1 MPLSENADVLYNQR
15 LQDSSRSQIT
25 DSEDMEQK
33 IDKVGEY
40 LVHHLDKMLF
50 DELSDEYLK
59 KADVEDILKG
69 VPIPFKAE
77 QITGGATSTLMIA
90 SNMAYV
96 IGCDR
101 SFRYHDNYLAYIDKT
116 FPHDFEKPLLNEG
129 VKAAQDSDPENAC
142 IWFRAA
148 LQIAP
153 DSQDA
158 LFLYARACKD
168 AYENGDGEDYIGTF
182 KAESLRMFE
191 QLTIKHPDFDKGYY
205 FLGYAYLNLGLYT
218 KAKLTFE
225 EFMRTSM
232 NAVHAAGEG
241 STDDARSRDA
251 GSAAEKS
258 VEEDAEIRE
267 TAELRAEVAEVLT
280 NLEDPCRIEEGI
292 NDICAGRYDRGVIEL
307 EPYTRDNRFS
317 TYWPMWY
324 YLGIAYRAGGNPKE
338 AERHFVTCLRYSPS
352 NTDAMNELAE
362 LYEESGDD
370 VKARK
375 YRDKIELVEQNRRL
389 DQIEKE
395 SEKDGL
401 Q

>member
-1 MPLSENADVLYNQR
+1 
-15 LQDSSRSQIT
+15 
-25 DSEDMEQK
+25 MEVN
-33 IDKVGEY
+33 DKVGEY

-59 KADVEDILKG
+59 KAEMEDILKG
-69 VPIPFKAE
+69 VPIPFKPE
-77 QITGGATSTLMIA
+77 QITSGATSTLMIA

-101 SFRYHDNYLAYIDKT
+101 KFKYRDNYLAYIKKC

-129 VKAAQDSDPENAC
+129 VKAAQAEDPETAC
-142 IWFRAA
+142 IYFRAA

-153 DSQDA
+153 DSEDA

-182 KAESLRMFE
+182 KAESIKMFE
-191 QLTIKHPDFDKGYY
+191 RLTINHPDFDLGYY

-218 KAKLTFE
+218 KARLTFE
-225 EFMRTSM
+225 EFMK
-232 NAVHAAGEG
+232 
-241 STDDARSRDA
+241 
-251 GSAAEKS
+251 KS
-258 VEEDAEIRE
+258 VEAENRARE
-267 TAELRAEVAEVLT
+267 EAGKQKAEEEAAENNAKADNTAELRAEVAEVLDK
-280 NLEDPCRIEEGI
+280 LQDPCKIESAI
-292 NDICAGRYDRGVIEL
+292 NDITAGRYEKGVLEL
-307 EPYTRDNRFS
+307 EPYTRDGRFS

-324 YLGIAYRAGGNPKE
+324 YLGIAYKEGGNAPE
-338 AERHFVTCLRYSPS
+338 AERHLLECLRYSPS
-352 NTDAMNELAE
+352 NTDAMKELAE
-362 LYEESGDD
+362 LYESDGDD
-370 VKARK
+370 EKAKK
-375 YRDKIELVEQNRRL
+375 YRGKIELVEHNREL

>member
-1 MPLSENADVLYNQR
+1 MDHNDQNVQANR
-15 LQDSSRSQIT
+15 
-25 DSEDMEQK
+25 K
-33 IDKVGEY
+33 NDKVGEY
-40 LVHHLDKMLF
+40 LTHHLDKMLF

-59 KADVEDILKG
+59 KAGMTDILKG

-101 SFRYHDNYLAYIDKT
+101 CFKYRDNYLAYINKT
-116 FPHDFEKPLLNEG
+116 FPHDFDKPLLNEG
-129 VKAAQDSDPENAC
+129 VKAAQNEDPETAC
-142 IWFRAA
+142 IYFRAA

-182 KAESLRMFE
+182 KAESIRMFE
-191 QLTIKHPDFDKGYY
+191 RLTINHPDFDQGYY
-205 FLGYAYLNLGLYT
+205 FLGYGYLNLGLYT

-225 EFMRTSM
+225 EFMRVSM
-232 NAVHAAGEG
+232 KNMQG
-241 STDDARSRDA
+241 SSSNSGQDKNGASVSNFGQDGNGASEDASEENDKV
-251 GSAAEKS
+251 AAES
-258 VEEDAEIRE
+258 
-267 TAELRAEVAEVLT
+267 AELRAEVAEVLDK
-280 NLEDPCRIEEGI
+280 LQDPCRIEGAI
-292 NDICAGRYDRGVIEL
+292 NDITAGRYEKGIFAL
-307 EPYTRDNRFS
+307 EPYTRDERFT

-324 YLGIAYRAGGNPKE
+324 YLGIAYRAGGNIPE
-338 AERHFVTCLRYSPS
+338 AERHLVTCLRYSPS
-352 NTDAMNELAE
+352 NTDVMNELVEIYEDTGDAE
-362 LYEESGDD
+362 
-370 VKARK
+370 KAKK
-375 YRDKIELVEQNRRL
+375 YRDKIDIVDHNRKL

>member
-1 MPLSENADVLYNQR
+1 MDHNDQNVQANR
-15 LQDSSRSQIT
+15 
-25 DSEDMEQK
+25 K
-33 IDKVGEY
+33 NDKVGEY
-40 LVHHLDKMLF
+40 LTHHLDKMLF

-59 KADVEDILKG
+59 KAGMTDILKG

-90 SNMAYV
+90 SNMTYV

-101 SFRYHDNYLAYIDKT
+101 CFKYRDNYLAYINKT
-116 FPHDFEKPLLNEG
+116 FPHDFDKPLLNEG
-129 VKAAQDSDPENAC
+129 VKAAQNEDPETAC
-142 IWFRAA
+142 IYFRAA

-182 KAESLRMFE
+182 KAESIRMFE
-191 QLTIKHPDFDKGYY
+191 RLTINHPDFDQGYY
-205 FLGYAYLNLGLYT
+205 FLGYGYLNLGLYT

-225 EFMRTSM
+225 EFMRVSM
-232 NAVHAAGEG
+232 KNMQGSSSNSGQDKNGASASNFGQDGNGASEEASEENDKVAA
-241 STDDARSRDA
+241 
-251 GSAAEKS
+251 
-258 VEEDAEIRE
+258 E
-267 TAELRAEVAEVLT
+267 TAELRAEVAEVLDK
-280 NLEDPCRIEEGI
+280 LQDPCRIEGAI
-292 NDICAGRYDRGVIEL
+292 NDITAGRYEKGIVAL
-307 EPYTRDNRFS
+307 EPYTRDERFT

-324 YLGIAYRAGGNPKE
+324 YLGIAYRAGGNIPE
-338 AERHFVTCLRYSPS
+338 AERHLVTCLRYSPS
-352 NTDAMNELAE
+352 NTDVMNELVEIYEDTGDAE
-362 LYEESGDD
+362 
-370 VKARK
+370 KAKK
-375 YRDKIELVEQNRRL
+375 YRDKIDIVDHNRKL